1 MVQYI
6 RTPVTKSVIKQEHIN
21 LTNMQVLR
29 LTCSFLLFDYEL
41 YSLTG
46 NEPAQHNFKPA
57 LEEYV
62 ADQKGAD

>member
-1 MVQYI
+1 M
-6 RTPVTKSVIKQEHIN
+6 K
-21 LTNMQVLR
+21 VLR
-29 LTCSFLLFDYEL
+29 ITCSFLLFDYEL

-62 ADQKGAD
+62 ADQIGADWLSYFSTWEGY